1 MAITRQEYRK
11 GPNGTTVSRTSRGDG
26 SNLFNVTETMH
37 GNGNVSIVS
46 DLVTKN
52 IVQTDSSNSVGGN
65 NISDTSGSL
74 SQWVNE
80 AAEMSSNSSYRIVGN
95 LANVRNGFF
104 RETDAARA
112 KMVAMRSGFNDDRND
127 GSIQP
132 DTSLMSMPSN
142 KLANVSVMNRD
153 MLMGDDEPI
162 VPPEGNIFTNPIGF
176 VNSELSAINSRVS
189 KVRSASSSRQTELS
203 AKNKAERQRR
213 MLANIEK
220 LPDSPNKERLRN
232 EIASGNLNAAFTNPS
247 NEGRAKTN
255 TFDRDQYEAEAVEVS
270 NRMMNA
276 ERELR

>member
-104 RETDAARA
+104 RETDAARG

-127 GSIQP
+127 GSVQP
-132 DTSLMSMPSN
+132 DASLMSMSSN
-142 KLANVSVMNRD
+142 KLSNVSVMNRD

-162 VPPEGNIFTNPIGF
+162 VPPDGNIFTNPMGF
-176 VNSELSAINSRVS
+176 VDSEISAISSRVS
-189 KVRSASSSRQTELS
+189 KVRSASSSKQTELS

-213 MLANIEK
+213 MLANIER

-247 NEGRAKTN
+247 NEGRVKTN